1 MEGNEVIRG
10 INPSSLL
17 IRYPETLLIRYPEI
31 LLMDTTMLVVHIQED
46 Y

>member
-10 INPSSLL
+10 INPSS
-17 IRYPETLLIRYPEI
+17 LLIRYPEI